1 MGNPETRFLESPEN
15 PTGFE
20 QCFYK
25 SFVDIFTA
33 YGTFLW
39 QDCVNQFTKWG
50 SKNTTLYCL
59 GTVPVIK

>member
-39 QDCVNQFTKWG
+39 QDCVN
-50 SKNTTLYCL
+50 
-59 GTVPVIK
+59 